1 MFRAM
6 NALRDLPLI
15 TDQTAFNLD
24 RWDELCAD
32 PLWVDVEGKIET
44 DRYGQVIVHGPA
56 EYAHGSQ
63 QADAGI
69 LLARYAPSG
78 VKGAFESPIS
88 TSEGVKVAD
97 VTWAS
102 AKRLTKIAG
111 RTALSAAP
119 EICVEVLSPGNTRNE
134 IEDKRRL
141 YFEAGAQ
148 EVWICERNGTLR
160 FFLKAAPSKLAA
172 ASKVCPGMPGRIE
185 E

>member
-1 MFRAM
+1 M
-6 NALRDLPLI
+6 RDLPLI

-32 PLWVDVEGKIET
+32 PLWLGVEGKIET
-44 DRYGQVIVHGPA
+44 DRYGQVIVHPPA
-56 EYAHGSQ
+56 EYSHGSI
-63 QADAGI
+63 QADLGI
-69 LLARYAPSG
+69 LLAQHAPPG
-78 VKGAFESPIS
+78 GKGAFESPIS
-88 TSEGVKVAD
+88 TSAGVKVAD

-102 AKRLTKIAG
+102 AKRLAKIAG

-148 EVWICERNGTLR
+148 EVWICERDGVLR
-160 FFLKAAPSKLAA
+160 FFLKTAPAKPAA